1 MYYSMSG
8 PAENVS
14 DLRQSDTLVRR
25 APRRQQSGLPVDFC
39 DDSKT
44 GSSSSGFDGCSSASP
59 LSQRST
65 GRTSL

>member
-1 MYYSMSG
+1 MYYSMSD

-14 DLRQSDTLVRR
+14 DLLQSDTLVRR
-25 APRRQQSGLPVDFC
+25 APRRQRSGLPMEFC

-44 GSSSSGFDGCSSASP
+44 GSSSSGLDGCSSASP